1 MMVGSRFAARTANGK
16 TAAPRGG
23 RLCRFILPGLLIAI
37 LGACSAAPPPDAA
50 PTASATGPLAMP
62 SLIGLSA
69 EQVEALLGAP
79 DFRRAEPPAELWQYR
94 GADCVLDVF
103 LYDGANGFH
112 VVRSETRERRLV
124 QAATGECAGGGD
136 AFTHQ
141 TLQTPL

>member
-1 MMVGSRFAARTANGK
+1 MVGSRFAAKTANGK

-23 RLCRFILPGLLIAI
+23 RLCRFLLPGMLVTVLA
-37 LGACSAAPPPDAA
+37 ACSAAPPDA
-50 PTASATGPLAMP
+50 PPVTAARGPIAMP
-62 SLIGLSA
+62 SLTGLSA
-69 EQVEALLGAP
+69 EQVVALLGEP

-94 GADCVLDVF
+94 GADCVLDIF
-103 LYDGANGFH
+103 LYDGAGGFH

-141 TLQTPL
+141 THQTPL